1 MRKNGEFMPLE
12 YRRNPFAARLLGVT
26 ENVSGTSPDTTDPE
40 LTGWAKPEARLRD
53 ALERNEFAL
62 YCQPMLS
69 LLADAKGEE
78 RYPMGEILV
87 RMREEE
93 QAMMPPGEFLPVLEH
108 YGMMPLLDRW
118 VVSNLARNLAQG
130 CRVPRLSMNISSQ
143 TLADDEFP
151 KHVAAELKANHVA
164 VESLVFEIEEHD
176 VLKQEALV
184 ARFVA
189 TMKVVGCGVLIDGFG
204 RKAVSF
210 TPLKT
215 IGAQYVKVDGSIVR
229 KILTSELAR
238 TKLNA
243 IIRVG
248 QAINVRVIAEC
259 VEEQDVLARLRTLGV
274 GYAQGFGIVQPQP
287 LETLTR

>member
-1 MRKNGEFMPLE
+1 VVSHL
-12 YRRNPFAARLLGVT
+12 ARSLARGSRVRAFSM
-26 ENVSGTSPDTTDPE
+26 NVST
-40 LTGWAKPEARLRD
+40 
-53 ALERNEFAL
+53 
-62 YCQPMLS
+62 
-69 LLADAKGEE
+69 
-78 RYPMGEILV
+78 
-87 RMREEE
+87 
-93 QAMMPPGEFLPVLEH
+93 
-108 YGMMPLLDRW
+108 
-118 VVSNLARNLAQG
+118 
-130 CRVPRLSMNISSQ
+130 Q

-151 KHVAAELKANHVA
+151 KHVATELKVHRVPADA
-164 VESLVFEIEEHD
+164 LVFEIEEHD
-176 VLKQEALV
+176 VLKEEARV

-189 TMKVVGCGVLIDGFG
+189 TMKMVGCGVLIDGFG

-210 TPLKT
+210 TPLKML
-215 IGAQYVKVDGSIVR
+215 GAHYVKVDGSIVR
-229 KILTSELAR
+229 KVLTSEVAR